1 MPEIWHQIFRN
12 KIRSTVIR
20 TITNITADGQAPG
33 FAMAPGGVDQVT
45 VDEHKPEEGAD
56 GQVLVPMLINAG
68 L

>member
-1 MPEIWHQIFRN
+1 MGKRLGLPWHR
-12 KIRSTVIR
+12 
-20 TITNITADGQAPG
+20 
-33 FAMAPGGVDQVT
+33 GGVDQVT